1 MSYVQLSFGAIK
13 PVTIWYGGDYNPEQW
28 SPDVWTE
35 DMALMREAGVN
46 LVSVGIFSWASVEP
60 RPGEFDFGW
69 FDRVMDLMAEA
80 GIGASLATMTAS
92 PPPWLS
98 HRHPEVL
105 PRREDGAILWPGARQ
120 HYCPSSPVYRD
131 HAARL
136 VERVAARYS
145 GHPALTIWHL
155 GNEFGCHVR
164 QCFCDVSADDFRRWL
179 RARYGTIDELNRAWA
194 TGFWSQR
201 YSDWAEIHPPRTAP
215 TFLNPGQRLDFARF
229 SDDAILAC
237 YLAERDIVRR
247 HSDKPVTTN
256 FIGLV
261 HKPIDSYKWA
271 SSMDVVS
278 LDSYPDPGD
287 PKAHKEAA
295 LGYDLVRS
303 ARQGQPWLLM
313 EQAPSAVNW
322 REHNA
327 PKPPGTMRL
336 WSWQAVAQGAD
347 AVMFFQWR
355 QSLGGAERF
364 HSAMVPHGGAQTRV
378 HEEIRALGNELR
390 KVGGGGRIKADVALL
405 HDWDNWHAVEGD
417 AHPARIDLF
426 ETLMAHYGPLFDANI
441 ACDVV
446 PPSAD
451 LSGYRFVVVPNL
463 YLLCDGRPLTEYV
476 RGGGH
481 LFVSY
486 FSGIVDGNDRVHP
499 GGYPAPLREVLGLR
513 VDEWWPLDGPVAL
526 GSDSASLW
534 SEWLTLEGAEPVVTF
549 ADGRAAVTR
558 HAHGAGVAWYLA
570 TRPSP
575 KLMRTLLDRACAGA
589 GVEPVLPGL
598 PEGVQAVRRGRYL
611 FLLNHTHAEV
621 TVCVPPGGTP
631 ILGGA
636 KLDPRGVAVLSYSE
650 GV

>member
-1 MSYVQLSFGAIK
+1 M
-13 PVTIWYGGDYNPEQW
+13 TIWYGGDYNPEQW
-28 SPDVWTE
+28 GPEVWTE
-35 DMALMREAGVN
+35 DMALMRRAGVN
-46 LVSVGIFSWASVEP
+46 LMSVGIFSWASVEP

-69 FDRVMDLMAEA
+69 FDRVMDNFADN

-105 PRREDGAILWPGARQ
+105 PRQEDGTILWPGSRQ

-131 HAARL
+131 YAARL
-136 VERVAARYS
+136 VEQVAARYS
-145 GHPALTIWHL
+145 GHPALTIWHI

-164 QCFCDVSADDFRRWL
+164 QCFCDVSAEDFRRWL

-194 TGFWSQR
+194 TSFWSQR

-215 TFLNPGQRLDFARF
+215 TLLNPGQRLDFARF
-229 SDDAILAC
+229 SDDALLEC
-237 YLAERDIVRR
+237 YRAEREIVRR
-247 HSDKPVTTN
+247 FSDKPVTTN

-261 HKPIDSYKWA
+261 HKPIDSFKWA
-271 SSMDVVS
+271 LEQDVVS
-278 LDSYPDPGD
+278 LDSYPDPVSGR
-287 PKAHKEAA
+287 AHKEAA

-303 ARQGQPWLLM
+303 ARGGQPWLLM

-322 REHNA
+322 REHNV

-364 HSAMVPHGGAQTRV
+364 HSAMVPHGGTQTRV
-378 HEEIRALGNELR
+378 YEEIRALGQELTL
-390 KVGGGGRIKADVALL
+390 VEGGGRIRADVAVL

-426 ETLMAHYGPLFDANI
+426 ETLMAHYEPLFDANVT
-441 ACDVV
+441 CDVV
-446 PPSAD
+446 HPSAD
-451 LSGYRFVVVPNL
+451 LSGYKLVVVPNL
-463 YLLCDGRPLTEYV
+463 YLLHDGSALTRYV
-476 RGGGH
+476 HNGGH
-481 LFVSY
+481 LLVSY
-486 FSGIVDGNDRVHP
+486 FSGIVDAHDRVHP

-513 VDEWWPLDGPVAL
+513 VDEFWPLSEPTMLSFNGTRDT
-526 GSDSASLW
+526 ASLW
-534 SEWLTLEGAEPVVTF
+534 SEWLTLEGADVVATF
-549 ADGRAAVTR
+549 DDGRPAVTR
-558 HAHGAGVAWYLA
+558 HAHGAGLAWYVA

-575 KLMRTLLDRACAGA
+575 SLMRTLLDNACAEA
-589 GVEPVLPGL
+589 GVQPVLTGL
-598 PEGVQAVRRGRYL
+598 PEGVQAIRRGRHL
-611 FLLNHTHAEV
+611 FLLNHSGERV
-621 TVCVPPGGTP
+621 TVAVPPGGTP
-631 ILGGA
+631 LIGTA
-636 KLDPRGVAVLSYSE
+636 KLDPRDVAVWSYPE